1 MSAFKNEFTYRRLL
15 DGGKE
20 EEFDALFEGAVAE
33 VKRTVL
39 GKRFPMWIGGKEE
52 YASEELLE
60 MSPIDGSL
68 IGRFQKGTREHAR
81 LAIGAALSAFGAW
94 SRTDYRERAKIMAN
108 AAGAFRKLPRP
119 TSPESS
125 PIFSA
130 SA

>member
-60 MSPIDGSL
+60 MCSMNPSIQGSCIL
-68 IGRFQKGTREHAR
+68 SWTQRRTLSGAVTS
-81 LAIGAALSAFGAW
+81 AIRCSH
-94 SRTDYRERAKIMAN
+94 
-108 AAGAFRKLPRP
+108 
-119 TSPESS
+119 
-125 PIFSA
+125 
-130 SA
+130 